1 MWFLTP
7 CLSCFLFLIC
17 SLILSQ
23 FWGTRFKGVVCS
35 QNPCVFLSSVYVV
48 LNVVY
53 LRGFCSCIKHK
64 HQWHVN
70 HVAYRAECIPFLCPD
85 RPHPHYCLQDIKRDF
100 RFMSHLFWRF
110 KPCLWFYFCN
120 QSFIWITKAWN
131 GDDWHNWQKIPPP
144 VCGTPL
150 HRAID

>member
-70 HVAYRAECIPFLCPD
+70 HVAYRAECIPFICPD

-110 KPCLWFYFCN
+110 KPCLWFF
-120 QSFIWITKAWN
+120 SVISHLFESRRLEMVMIDTT
-131 GDDWHNWQKIPPP
+131 DRRFL
-144 VCGTPL
+144 PL
-150 HRAID
+150 SAVHRCTEQ